1 VSNVEESKLA
11 LEENNPCVKEEKCEN
26 DSQLVIHQAT
36 DSVLSENILSA
47 PMIVD
52 CRLVYQ
58 IYEHVL
64 QRNSTS
70 SLLCKILSSKAFFS
84 F

>member
-26 DSQLVIHQAT
+26 DSQLVIRRQAT
-36 DSVLSENILSA
+36 DSALSENILSA

-52 CRLVYQ
+52 CRLVYH
-58 IYEHVL
+58 IYAHVL
-64 QRNSTS
+64 
-70 SLLCKILSSKAFFS
+70 L
-84 F
+84 